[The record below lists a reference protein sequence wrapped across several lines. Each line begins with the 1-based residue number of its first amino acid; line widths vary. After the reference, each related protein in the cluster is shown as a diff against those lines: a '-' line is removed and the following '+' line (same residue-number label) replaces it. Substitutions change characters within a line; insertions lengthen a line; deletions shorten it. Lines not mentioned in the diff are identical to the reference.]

1 MVPSHESVVVIVITF
16 LVIRVHDGG
25 IVVVVVVDGVVG
37 ADSLTLTLTWTL
49 SAIIMNMN
57 IRTATLHNL
66 FKNTMSR
73 WCGVCTCTV
82 SLL

>member
-1 MVPSHESVVVIVITF
+1 
-16 LVIRVHDGG
+16 
-25 IVVVVVVDGVVG
+25 
-37 ADSLTLTLTWTL
+37 LTLTLTWTL